1 MSSTNPN
8 KSIRLEQNRLRRRR
22 SPPRL
27 GSISS
32 GIGSDTPMKTKKPFS
47 RFNLKPKREKSK
59 SAIPRPVIL
68 NTVRVRP
75 EFKTELPLSSRT
87 TVLTL
92 PERDTSPRIS
102 VPRKRATKAEGLDS
116 KVHIVAS
123 QGSVIRSKNI
133 GGSTTQQRKRSGLR
147 EATVNLRGKGLEL
160 IAGETHLW
168 KLTNNGVPKS
178 RKGKQDNLPNLMVD
192 GNQGVR
198 ISFMSIM
205 GDIIQDL
212 DIPPH
217 KQPTELPVL
226 PGTRL
231 VTATGLGGVDMIPNH
246 LKSCAGGI
254 LTELSTKNST
264 GVGFQPTSTLIQ
276 LGPLTYLCRGAQL
289 RLKTIYS
296 GLARSNQQA
305 FTAMNVLQRQSEL
318 KLTIPSTV
326 DNLVIILSGQ
336 GDAEEALSVEMGGLQ
351 VNGKP
356 HLIKRAESM
365 AYIWDVA
372 DEVKDVNMVQV
383 TAQVASGWSVQS
395 MAGVKGSYENWL
407 SRLTSGRWGDL
418 VEEGP
423 LSQEGKST
431 LIWKSAPPLSD
442 KNMSERDFDQRD
454 SPRGESVPKLIG
466 ALQVKPGKRLDS
478 KRSKPKPE
486 SRKSKDSKRK
496 KSAKRSSAKKQR
508 GRR

>member
-8 KSIRLEQNRLRRRR
+8 KSTQLEANRLRRRR

-32 GIGSDTPMKTKKPFS
+32 GIGSDTPMKTKKPLA
-47 RFNLKPKREKSK
+47 RTQLRPKRGKSK
-59 SAIPRPVIL
+59 NAIPRPVIL
-68 NTVRVRP
+68 NTVTMRP
-75 EFKTELPLSSRT
+75 EFKTELPPSSRT

-102 VPRKRATKAEGLDS
+102 VPRRRANKAEGLDS

-133 GGSTTQQRKRSGLR
+133 GGSTTQQTKRSGIR

-178 RKGKQDNLPNLMVD
+178 RKGKQDNLPKLSVD
-192 GNQGVR
+192 GDQGVR
-198 ISFMSIM
+198 ISFMSMM
-205 GDIIQDL
+205 GDVIQDL

-217 KQPTELPVL
+217 TQPTKLPVP

-231 VTATGLGGVDMIPNH
+231 VAAIGLGGADMIPDYLNV
-246 LKSCAGGI
+246 CAGGV

-264 GVGFQPTSTLIQ
+264 GIGFQPTSTLIQ

-296 GLARSNQQA
+296 GLARGNQQA

-318 KLTIPSTV
+318 KFTVPSTI

-365 AYIWDVA
+365 AYIWDVT
-372 DEVKDVNMVQV
+372 DEVKDVNMVQI

-407 SRLTSGRWGDL
+407 SRLTSGSWSGL

-423 LSQEGKST
+423 LSPEGQST
-431 LIWKSAPPLSD
+431 LIWTPAPPS
-442 KNMSERDFDQRD
+442 SERNQSRLDSDRRD
-454 SPRGESVPKLIG
+454 IPSQASMPKITG

-478 KRSKPKPE
+478 KRSRAKPVP
-486 SRKSKDSKRK
+486 SKSKDSKRK
-496 KSAKRSSAKKQR
+496 KSPKRSSAKKQK